1 MIVLGLDTATPAT
14 AIGLLLSD
22 GSVLEAHDDPE
33 PGERPGHATR
43 LLPLAHGLLADAGLR
58 PQDVGRIAVGIGPGT
73 FTGLRIGV
81 ASARGLA
88 QSIGAELSGV
98 SSLRAL
104 ALGFERTPGSEPDP
118 APEQSPALAQGP
130 AFERAPGPEMILAMI
145 DARRGEVFL
154 AAYLRRAP
162 AEQPEELLPAR
173 ACAPARLQEVL
184 AEASAH
190 AGEGAGWVAVGDG
203 ALLCRRELEA
213 LGVGV
218 APEQARTHR
227 VGGAAICRLGALC
240 APARTPEEV
249 LPDYLRRPDAELAR
263 ERAAGAAGSAQPGA
277 PGSVGDLA
285 AAASGAGG

>member
-22 GSVLEAHDDPE
+22 GSVLEARDDPE

-58 PQDVGRIAVGIGPGT
+58 PRDVGRIAVGIGPGM

-104 ALGFERTPGSEPDP
+104 ALGVERTPGSEPDP
-118 APEQSPALAQGP
+118 ALEQGS
-130 AFERAPGPEMILAMI
+130 AFERASGPELVLAAI

-154 AAYLRRAP
+154 AVYLQRAP

-173 ACAPARLQEVL
+173 ACAPARLQEIL
-184 AEASAH
+184 AEASAR

-203 ALLCRRELEA
+203 ALLCRSELEA
-213 LGVGV
+213 LAVRV
-218 APEQARTHR
+218 APERARAHR

-240 APARTPEEV
+240 THARVPEEV
-249 LPDYLRRPDAELAR
+249 LPDYVRRPDAELAR
-263 ERAAGAAGSAQPGA
+263 ERTAGAAGSAQPGA